1 MPCTNCVHEEVC
13 KHKEEYEEFLNQT
26 LSDAFDLTPDFVEI
40 KVNCKMYLPVASIPR
55 EVRYK

>member
-1 MPCTNCVHEEVC
+1 MACSNCTHEEVC
-13 KHKEEYEEFLNQT
+13 KYKENYKEFLDQT
-26 LSDAFDLTPDFVEI
+26 MRDVFDLTPDFVEI